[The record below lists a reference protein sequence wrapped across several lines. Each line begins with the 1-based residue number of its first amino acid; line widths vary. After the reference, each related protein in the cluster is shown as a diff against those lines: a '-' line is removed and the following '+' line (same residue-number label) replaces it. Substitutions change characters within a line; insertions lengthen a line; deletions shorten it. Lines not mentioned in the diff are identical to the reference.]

1 MRVLHLTI
9 SFATGG
15 RRRAI
20 TTLIER
26 LRVQGIECDLGC
38 LEDLNCPWQD
48 VQGLAESVEI
58 LRRQTLVD
66 WKVLRKLIRICDDRG
81 IDAIHA
87 HDAASQFTAALARL
101 YRSRIKLVMTFHRSL
116 GFESARFRDR
126 LRNAMACFQSGA
138 IITGSRERRAHFL
151 SENYVPA
158 RKVVRI
164 PFGIDTVQFCPNPEI
179 ARVLRQE
186 HGWNSATVVLGA
198 VGYFSMEKGI
208 DQVIQGF
215 QVLLQRSPPGNPI
228 LVIIGRGTPVQEK
241 NINRLVKEICPGR
254 VFLFGFQPNVEQW
267 FQAFDIFVHAPRLE
281 AFGLVVTEAMAAGLP
296 VVATGI
302 GGVPDQVR
310 DGSTGI
316 LVPPGNVH
324 QLADA
329 MERLIRD
336 PPLRRSLGDNGRQI
350 ACAEYGA
357 DLYAQRHILLYK
369 DLLAGRSPRGVD
381 ELDHSP
387 SQT

>member
-26 LRVQGIECDLGC
+26 LRVQGVECDLGC
-38 LEDLNCPWQD
+38 LEDLNCPWRD

-58 LRRQTLVD
+58 LRRETLVD
-66 WKVLRKLIRICDDRG
+66 WKVLRKLIRICDERG

-101 YRSRIKLVMTFHRSL
+101 LRSRIKLVMTFHRSL
-116 GFESARFRDR
+116 GFESARFQDR
-126 LRNAMACFQSGA
+126 LRNALACFQSGA

-151 SENYVPA
+151 KENYVPA

-164 PFGIDTVQFCPNPEI
+164 PFGIDTDQFCPNPEN
-179 ARVLRQE
+179 ARTLRQE
-186 HGWNSATVVLGA
+186 HGWNSDTVVLGA

-215 QVLLQRSPPGNPI
+215 QVLLQRSPPGNPV

-241 NINRLVKEICPGR
+241 NMNRLVKGIPPNR
-254 VFLFGFQPNVEQW
+254 VLLLGFQPHVEQW

-296 VVATGI
+296 VVATDI

-310 DGSTGI
+310 DGSTGF
-316 LVPPGNVH
+316 LVPPGDVY

-336 PPLRRSLGDNGRQI
+336 PPLRRSL
-350 ACAEYGA
+350 
-357 DLYAQRHILLYK
+357 
-369 DLLAGRSPRGVD
+369 
-381 ELDHSP
+381 
-387 SQT
+387 